1 MEVWGRNFGKIEGG
15 RAPAE
20 DATYFSV
27 FLRVPDMVVKPLLQL
42 YVPGVY
48 FDPRKDKSPDDTYR
62 VIWMNSHFLAEA
74 LRSCKTCP
82 KALGL
87 VRLKQKYGV
96 RVYADDV
103 EVAFKQLK
111 PEATFIAARVQRT
124 FQLFPLPHGLQRA
137 ELIRRLNDL
146 GLLAKPLQPGRGQQD
161 GISWEVGSSD
171 PPQPTSSPVLAGKFS
186 SLRQPNH
193 PQRPSH
199 LFSSPR

>member
-20 DATYFSV
+20 DATCFSV

-87 VRLKQKYGV
+87 VRLKQKYGLGSMQMM
-96 RVYADDV
+96 R
-103 EVAFKQLK
+103 KWPSSSSNLK
-111 PEATFIAARVQRT
+111 P
-124 FQLFPLPHGLQRA
+124 LS
-137 ELIRRLNDL
+137 
-146 GLLAKPLQPGRGQQD
+146 LLLEFKEHSNSFLCLMD
-161 GISWEVGSSD
+161 
-171 PPQPTSSPVLAGKFS
+171 FS
-186 SLRQPNH
+186 GPNL
-193 PQRPSH
+193 SAD
-199 LFSSPR
+199 